1 VPDWCEPH
9 QRLVIQLAR
18 LGDFLQTTPLLAA
31 LGGAAVLVAPAVAP
45 LARASRWVRA
55 VHLLDPDALHQAASA
70 HEPLRLRL
78 ARLAGLV
85 RPLGELPVREVFCLN
100 FSPLCAALAAAW
112 PGVRVRGWRLA
123 EGRLAGEPWSAF
135 LLRLMTHRPL
145 SRLHLCDVL
154 ASYADPA
161 GPPLSAPDYRLEDRA
176 RQQAEA
182 LLPPGRPRVA
192 LQLGATHPQRRWP
205 LGAFAELARY
215 LVGRGVSLV
224 LVGSAAERPL
234 GRRLQRRAGVP
245 LADLMGRTDLSTLAG
260 VLAACELVVSSDTG
274 TLHLATA
281 VGARVL
287 GLYMGPAQVHETG
300 PYGSGHLVLRA
311 RESCAPCVEA
321 RPPCGGEAPCRG
333 RITPAVAGRAAEA
346 LLSGATAQ
354 EAARG
359 LEPPPEV
366 EALAAEMDAFGQR
379 YRRLRPVS
387 LGVERALALALREA
401 GRVIMRSAYRP
412 DPRALAAELEGEYRP
427 HPQEDQDLAAAARA
441 AAVLARAAG
450 RGDALAARRV
460 LNQVPALQSLA
471 GLVGPGAPPRL
482 EAACIAA
489 ARVLE
494 LCAGHGRCA
503 VPPGLAQAT
512 PGG

>member
-1 VPDWCEPH
+1 MQDWCEPE

-55 VHLLDPDALHQAASA
+55 VHLLDPEALHQAATADESR
-70 HEPLRLRL
+70 RLRL

-85 RPLGELPVREVFCLN
+85 RPLEELPVREVFTLN
-100 FSPLCAALAAAW
+100 YSPLCAALAAAW
-112 PGVRVRGWRLA
+112 PQARVRGWRLA
-123 EGRLAGEPWSAF
+123 GERLAGEPWTAF
-135 LLRLMTHRPL
+135 LLRLMAHRPL

-154 ASYADPA
+154 ASYADPE
-161 GPPLSAPDYRLEDRA
+161 GPPLPTLDYRLEDQA
-176 RQQAEA
+176 REQAEA

-205 LGAFAELARY
+205 LGSFAELARS
-215 LVGRGVSLV
+215 LAGRGVSLV

-245 LADLMGRTDLSTLAG
+245 VTDLMGRTDLATLAG
-260 VLAACELVVSSDTG
+260 VLAACDLLVSSDTG

-311 RESCAPCVEA
+311 REVCAPCVEA
-321 RPPCGGEAPCRG
+321 RPPCGGEAPCRR
-333 RITPAVAGRAAEA
+333 RITPAVAVRAAEA
-346 LLSGATAQ
+346 LLSGTTAQ
-354 EAARG
+354 EAARS
-359 LEPPPEV
+359 LELPPEV
-366 EALAAEMDAFGQR
+366 EALAAERDAFGQR

-387 LGVERALALALREA
+387 LGAGRALALALREA
-401 GRVIMRSAYRP
+401 GRVIMRSAYTP
-412 DPRALAAELEGEYRP
+412 DPQALAAELEAEYRP
-427 HPQEDQDLAAAARA
+427 HPQEQDLAAVARA
-441 AAVLARAAG
+441 AATLAQAAG

-482 EAACIAA
+482 EAACAA
-489 ARVLE
+489 ATQVLE
-494 LCAGHGRCA
+494 LCAERSRCA
-503 VPPGLAQAT
+503 VPHGLARAT